1 MNSLASCKVFFFPQT
16 SGGEAYRGVGGMY
29 RRVGGWACRRMGVSA
44 SDVRSSGLSTGFDY
58 PAVGLIDHSYDLG
71 QNLIASVVKL
81 GEDLLRNIAMPKSDL
96 CMHLGFRGFSL
107 RVIQL
112 RHKGSLVSPLSPR
125 LRHIRAYRTRG
136 SSDLIRK
143 RVLLL
148 GGKLLGQ
155 FEDAHYQC
163 HSSSIKRPIREN
175 A

>member
-1 MNSLASCKVFFFPQT
+1 M
-16 SGGEAYRGVGGMY
+16 
-29 RRVGGWACRRMGVSA
+29 
-44 SDVRSSGLSTGFDY
+44 GFDY

-71 QNLIASVVKL
+71 QNLIASVIKL

-155 FEDAHYQC
+155 FEDAHYQR
-163 HSSSIKRPIREN
+163 HSSLIHVQFTKMLNGSHNMFFQWIKLSLDAVLVEKQIGMRRDV
-175 A
+175 